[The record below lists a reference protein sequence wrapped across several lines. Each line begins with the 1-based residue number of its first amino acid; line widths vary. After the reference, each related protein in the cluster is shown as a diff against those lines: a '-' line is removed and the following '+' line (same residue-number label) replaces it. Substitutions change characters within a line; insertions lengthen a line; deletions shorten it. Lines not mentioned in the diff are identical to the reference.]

1 MPVSPEPA
9 VTSPDP
15 DWAHLLGHLLWETW
29 ARAALLGEAGLADTS
44 LTLPSLGVLDAI
56 STWPGITVAEISRRT
71 PKTQQA
77 ISQVVARLEKLGY
90 LERRLR
96 PGRGVGLHITP
107 AGQKAHREGTAREA
121 TLEQHLH
128 DLLGT
133 DRYNQLRTLLEQTC
147 QLLTPELDPPS
158 SP

>member
-1 MPVSPEPA
+1 MHVSPEPA
-9 VTSPDP
+9 LTSPEP
-15 DWAHLLGHLLWETW
+15 GWARLLGHLLWETW

-90 LERRLR
+90 VERRLR
-96 PGRGVGLHITP
+96 PGRGVGLHVTR
-107 AGQKAHREGTAREA
+107 AGEKAHREGNAREEI
-121 TLEQHLH
+121 LEQHLL
-128 DLLGT
+128 DLLGSE
-133 DRYNQLRTLLEQTC
+133 RHNQLRMLLEQAC
-147 QLLTPELDPPS
+147 QLLAAEQQPPQ
-158 SP
+158 

>member
-1 MPVSPEPA
+1 MPVSLEPALTLPEPR
-9 VTSPDP
+9 
-15 DWAHLLGHLLWETW
+15 WAHLLAHLLWETW

-44 LTLPSLGVLDAI
+44 LTLPSLGLLDTI
-56 STWPGITVAEISRRT
+56 SAGPGITVAEISRRT

-96 PGRGVGLHITP
+96 PGRGVGLHITA
-107 AGQKAHREGTAREA
+107 AGQKARREGTAREE

-147 QLLTPELDPPS
+147 QLLTPEPDPPS
-158 SP
+158 S

>member
-1 MPVSPEPA
+1 MSVSPEPA
-9 VTSPDP
+9 VTSPEP
-15 DWAHLLGHLLWETW
+15 GWARLLGHLLWETW

-107 AGQKAHREGTAREA
+107 AGKKAHREGNAREE
-121 TLEQHLH
+121 TLEQHLR

-133 DRYNQLRTLLEQTC
+133 NRHNQLRMLLEEAC
-147 QLLTPELDPPS
+147 QLLASEQQPPR
-158 SP
+158 